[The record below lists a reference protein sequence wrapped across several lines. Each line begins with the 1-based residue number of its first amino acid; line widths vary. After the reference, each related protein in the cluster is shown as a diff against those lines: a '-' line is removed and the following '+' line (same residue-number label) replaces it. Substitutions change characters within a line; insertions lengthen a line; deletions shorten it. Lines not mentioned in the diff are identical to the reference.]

1 MDLQR
6 LLKITKA
13 PLLGILST
21 VNPSGS
27 PQATPIWYLYD
38 GNHFKIT
45 CHGGR
50 IKVRNIRQN
59 PKVSLVVVDTAG
71 YGEPLRVNGTARIVE
86 EGGEE
91 LTYTMSRRY
100 QEEPKATKGA
110 KELISYAHSIGQK
123 RVIIEITPVRITY
136 GD

>member
-1 MDLQR
+1 MDPQQ
-6 LLKITKA
+6 LLEITKP

-21 VNPSGS
+21 VNPSGT

-38 GNHFKIT
+38 GEHFKVT
-45 CHGGR
+45 CHSGR
-50 IKVRNIRQN
+50 IKARNIRGN

-71 YGEPLRVNGTARIVE
+71 YGEPLIVTGTARLVQ
-86 EGGEE
+86 EGADE

-123 RVIIEITPVRITY
+123 RVIIEITPERITY